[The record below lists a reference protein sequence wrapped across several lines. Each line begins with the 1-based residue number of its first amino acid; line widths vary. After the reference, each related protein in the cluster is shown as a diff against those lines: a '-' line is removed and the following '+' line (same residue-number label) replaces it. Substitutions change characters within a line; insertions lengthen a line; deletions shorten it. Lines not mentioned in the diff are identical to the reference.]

1 MRAVISREK
10 LHAPIPIRVVRDAV
24 SAPRPAGGLR
34 CSTLSLA
41 AWAERSTS
49 GQLAALLGAWLQC
62 EDMVLLTG
70 SSNSLPFMPDG
81 LRFWGT
87 ELFVPLGFR
96 AEPDLPASAIRSA
109 AGPGRTSWLCWMRM
123 GSS

>member
-1 MRAVISREK
+1 M
-10 LHAPIPIRVVRDAV
+10 
-24 SAPRPAGGLR
+24 
-34 CSTLSLA
+34 
-41 AWAERSTS
+41 
-49 GQLAALLGAWLQC
+49 
-62 EDMVLLTG
+62 LLTG

-109 AGPGRTSWLCWMRM
+109 AGARPDELAVLDEDGIELIPRAIFKPLSRAAIRM
-123 GSS
+123 IREGDNTTKEAST